1 MMDKFKEFEEKLI
14 EKDSSKVAIKKV
26 QVVNEES
33 LEVIRNTFNN
43 QLTSNGDNTDTMVQK
58 VQELL
63 LNFTEGKKMT
73 EEEIGE
79 PLYMYYQSMRTQ
91 D

>member
-1 MMDKFKEFEEKLI
+1 MDKFKEFEEKLI

-58 VQELL
+58 V
-63 LNFTEGKKMT
+63 
-73 EEEIGE
+73 
-79 PLYMYYQSMRTQ
+79 
-91 D
+91 

>member
-1 MMDKFKEFEEKLI
+1 MGENEDLKKQILIMQKQHQQMMDKFKEFEEKLI

-43 QLTSNGDNTDTMVQK
+43 
-58 VQELL
+58 
-63 LNFTEGKKMT
+63 
-73 EEEIGE
+73 
-79 PLYMYYQSMRTQ
+79 
-91 D
+91 

>member
-1 MMDKFKEFEEKLI
+1 VGENEDLKKQILIMQKQHQQMMDKFKEFEEKLI

-43 QLTSNGDNTDTMVQK
+43 
-58 VQELL
+58 
-63 LNFTEGKKMT
+63 
-73 EEEIGE
+73 
-79 PLYMYYQSMRTQ
+79 
-91 D
+91 